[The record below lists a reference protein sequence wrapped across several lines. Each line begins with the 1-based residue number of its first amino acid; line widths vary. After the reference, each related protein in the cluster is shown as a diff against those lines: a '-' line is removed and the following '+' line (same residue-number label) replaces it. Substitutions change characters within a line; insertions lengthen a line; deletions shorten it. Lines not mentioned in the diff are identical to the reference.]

1 MVSGHLAVKKNRWY
15 AILCL
20 RHPDGRRYDKWIATG
35 LSYPGNKRKAEAMLI
50 ELRRQH
56 FNSHIW
62 NAATLLSEYIPDW
75 LKTRQKEI
83 SETTYSSYLQ
93 IANEIV
99 RYFLN
104 QDVRLSQISPHH
116 IETYYQTLYERGL
129 KSNSVLHHHAL
140 LHKALADAS
149 RKGLIAENPMEK
161 VQRPAKGSYI
171 PHPYTAE
178 EMKTLFAALQGHYME
193 VPIKL
198 AAYYGL
204 RRSEVL
210 GLRWQAIDF
219 EQETISVEHTWSVCF
234 SENGFNEVLWLKY
247 ADQHRGFVQIYDLEN
262 NDNFL
267 CGKQEKC
274 ANCGIKNYGTP
285 LYPIYYSDTP
295 YDATKFAKF
304 VMLRKIAETTATQ
317 IPPELYAGMGSAL
330 WEQERTTLIKKE
342 CHKYDEEWRMITGC
356 IMKPPVMMEWI
367 PSGII
372 LGLRMGVAEENLVV
386 SMAKE
391 AGIKNI
397 YKSYINAQNKLDA
410 YPLKL

>member
-20 RHPDGRRYDKWIATG
+20 RHPDGRRYDKWITTG

-104 QDVRLSQISPHH
+104 QDIRLSQISPHH

-140 LHKALADAS
+140 LHKALEDAS
-149 RKGLIAENPMEK
+149 RKGLIAENPMVK
-161 VQRPAKGSYI
+161 VRRPAKGRFI

-219 EQETISVEHTWSVCF
+219 GQETISIEHTIC
-234 SENGFNEVLWLKY
+234 EVSQ
-247 ADQHRGFVQIYDLEN
+247 AVSNQRIIGR
-262 NDNFL
+262 
-267 CGKQEKC
+267 
-274 ANCGIKNYGTP
+274 
-285 LYPIYYSDTP
+285 DT
-295 YDATKFAKF
+295 
-304 VMLRKIAETTATQ
+304 VSRN
-317 IPPELYAGMGSAL
+317 
-330 WEQERTTLIKKE
+330 
-342 CHKYDEEWRMITGC
+342 
-356 IMKPPVMMEWI
+356 PVI
-367 PSGII
+367 
-372 LGLRMGVAEENLVV
+372 VHF
-386 SMAKE
+386 
-391 AGIKNI
+391 
-397 YKSYINAQNKLDA
+397 Q
-410 YPLKL
+410 

>member
-1 MVSGHLAVKKNRWY
+1 MVNGHLAVKKNRWY

-140 LHKALADAS
+140 LHKALEDAS

-161 VQRPAKGSYI
+161 VKRPAKGRFI

-219 EQETISVEHTWSVCF
+219 EQETISVEHTICEVSQAV
-234 SENGFNEVLWLKY
+234 SNQKIIGRDTVKQKSSNRTLPMTPNIKALLLEYRGKHRQQNE
-247 ADQHRGFVQIYDLEN
+247 H
-262 NDNFL
+262 
-267 CGKQEKC
+267 
-274 ANCGIKNYGTP
+274 
-285 LYPIYYSDTP
+285 
-295 YDATKFAKF
+295 
-304 VMLRKIAETTATQ
+304 TATDYLFTDDSGNVIRPGHISYAFQ
-317 IPPELYAGMGSAL
+317 KILKENDLRRIRFHDLRHSSAGILISNRVPLVEVQQWLGHSTIRITADLYAHL
-330 WEQERTTLIKKE
+330 EYEIKK
-342 CHKYDEEWRMITGC
+342 RSAA
-356 IMKPPVMMEWI
+356 VMSDILFRHMED
-367 PSGII
+367 STN
-372 LGLRMGVAEENLVV
+372 ETN
-386 SMAKE
+386 
-391 AGIKNI
+391 
-397 YKSYINAQNKLDA
+397 
-410 YPLKL
+410 

>member
-219 EQETISVEHTWSVCF
+219 EQETISVEHTICEVSQAV
-234 SENGFNEVLWLKY
+234 SNQKIIGRDTVKQKSSNRTLPMTPNIKALLLEYRGKHRQQNEHTATDYLFTDDSGNVIRPGHISNPVLVKK
-247 ADQHRGFVQIYDLEN
+247 DREF
-262 NDNFL
+262 
-267 CGKQEKC
+267 C
-274 ANCGIKNYGTP
+274 IKNMA
-285 LYPIYYSDTP
+285 LF
-295 YDATKFAKF
+295 KRFANTDISMRYVYWF
-304 VMLRKIAETTATQ
+304 LF
-317 IPPELYAGMGSAL
+317 YAQYKL
-330 WEQERTTLIKKE
+330 KKE
-342 CHKYDEEWRMITGC
+342 ASGGVQSFISLSRFREYLIPL
-356 IMKPPVMMEWI
+356 PPVAEQNRI
-367 PSGII
+367 VAKLEEI
-372 LGLRMGVAEENLVV
+372 L
-386 SMAKE
+386 
-391 AGIKNI
+391 
-397 YKSYINAQNKLDA
+397 
-410 YPLKL
+410 PLCERLK

>member
-178 EMKTLFAALQGHYME
+178 EMRTLFAALQGHYME

-219 EQETISVEHTWSVCF
+219 EQETISVEHTICEVSQAV
-234 SENGFNEVLWLKY
+234 SNQKIIGRDTVKQKSSNRTLPMTPNIKALLLEYRGKHRQQNE
-247 ADQHRGFVQIYDLEN
+247 H
-262 NDNFL
+262 
-267 CGKQEKC
+267 
-274 ANCGIKNYGTP
+274 
-285 LYPIYYSDTP
+285 
-295 YDATKFAKF
+295 
-304 VMLRKIAETTATQ
+304 TATDYLFTDDSGNVIRPGHISYAFQ
-317 IPPELYAGMGSAL
+317 KILKENDLRRIRFHDLRHSSAGILISNCVPLVEVQQWLGHSTIRITADLYTHL
-330 WEQERTTLIKKE
+330 EYEIKK
-342 CHKYDEEWRMITGC
+342 RSAA
-356 IMKPPVMMEWI
+356 VMSDILFNHMEG
-367 PSGII
+367 STN
-372 LGLRMGVAEENLVV
+372 ETN
-386 SMAKE
+386 
-391 AGIKNI
+391 
-397 YKSYINAQNKLDA
+397 
-410 YPLKL
+410 

>member
-62 NAATLLSEYIPDW
+62 NAATLLSDYIPSW

-93 IANEIV
+93 ITNEIV
-99 RYFLN
+99 RYFSN
-104 QDVRLSQISPHH
+104 QDIRLSQISPHH

-161 VQRPAKGSYI
+161 VQRPAKGRYI
-171 PHPYTAE
+171 PHPYSAE
-178 EMKTLFAALQGHYME
+178 EMKTLFTALQGHYME

-204 RRSEVL
+204 RRIRFHDLRHSSAGILISNRVPLVEVQQWL
-210 GLRWQAIDF
+210 GHS
-219 EQETISVEHTWSVCF
+219 TIRIT
-234 SENGFNEVLWLKY
+234 
-247 ADQHRGFVQIYDLEN
+247 ADLYTHLEY
-262 NDNFL
+262 
-267 CGKQEKC
+267 E
-274 ANCGIKNYGTP
+274 
-285 LYPIYYSDTP
+285 
-295 YDATKFAKF
+295 
-304 VMLRKIAETTATQ
+304 
-317 IPPELYAGMGSAL
+317 
-330 WEQERTTLIKKE
+330 IKK
-342 CHKYDEEWRMITGC
+342 RSAA
-356 IMKPPVMMEWI
+356 VMSDILFHHMEG
-367 PSGII
+367 STN
-372 LGLRMGVAEENLVV
+372 ETN
-386 SMAKE
+386 
-391 AGIKNI
+391 
-397 YKSYINAQNKLDA
+397 
-410 YPLKL
+410 

>member
-178 EMKTLFAALQGHYME
+178 EMRTLFAALQGHYME

-219 EQETISVEHTWSVCF
+219 EQETISVEH
-234 SENGFNEVLWLKY
+234 
-247 ADQHRGFVQIYDLEN
+247 I
-262 NDNFL
+262 
-267 CGKQEKC
+267 
-274 ANCGIKNYGTP
+274 
-285 LYPIYYSDTP
+285 
-295 YDATKFAKF
+295 
-304 VMLRKIAETTATQ
+304 
-317 IPPELYAGMGSAL
+317 LYARQRGLPDGVIRRDYLLRSIVQPFLTMLGMSVSLCVGGSVVIEKIFSIGGMGSLLTEAVYTL
-330 WEQERTTLIKKE
+330 DYPLMQGILFVTT
-342 CHKYDEEWRMITGC
+342 C
-356 IMKPPVMMEWI
+356 IMVL
-367 PSGII
+367 SI
-372 LGLRMGVAEENLVV
+372 LLTDFLCLL
-386 SMAKE
+386 
-391 AGIKNI
+391 
-397 YKSYINAQNKLDA
+397 LD
-410 YPLKL
+410 PKRRSEGRT

>member
-219 EQETISVEHTWSVCF
+219 EQETISVEHILMNPPYGGHEDKSIQGFFPDDLASSETADLFMSVILYRLKK
-234 SENGFNEVLWLKY
+234 NGRAAVVVP
-247 ADQHRGFVQIYDLEN
+247 DGFLFGL
-262 NDNFL
+262 DN
-267 CGKQEKC
+267 
-274 ANCGIKNYGTP
+274 
-285 LYPIYYSDTP
+285 
-295 YDATKFAKF
+295 AK
-304 VMLRKIAETTATQ
+304 VN
-317 IPPELYAGMGSAL
+317 
-330 WEQERTTLIKKE
+330 IKKKLIGE
-342 CHKYDEEWRMITGC
+342 FNLHTVVRLPGSVFSPYTSITTNLLFFDNT
-356 IMKPPVMMEWI
+356 KPTTETWFYRVDI
-367 PSGII
+367 PSDRKHFSKTKPME
-372 LGLRMGVAEENLVV
+372 L
-386 SMAKE
+386 
-391 AGIKNI
+391 KNFDDCI
-397 YKSYINAQNKLDA
+397 AWWNNREVMR
-410 YPLKL
+410 

>member
-62 NAATLLSEYIPDW
+62 NAATPLSDYILGW

-93 IANEIV
+93 ITNEIV

-104 QDVRLSQISPHH
+104 QDIRLSQISPHH

-219 EQETISVEHTWSVCF
+219 EQT
-234 SENGFNEVLWLKY
+234 
-247 ADQHRGFVQIYDLEN
+247 
-262 NDNFL
+262 
-267 CGKQEKC
+267 
-274 ANCGIKNYGTP
+274 
-285 LYPIYYSDTP
+285 
-295 YDATKFAKF
+295 
-304 VMLRKIAETTATQ
+304 
-317 IPPELYAGMGSAL
+317 
-330 WEQERTTLIKKE
+330 
-342 CHKYDEEWRMITGC
+342 
-356 IMKPPVMMEWI
+356 
-367 PSGII
+367 
-372 LGLRMGVAEENLVV
+372 
-386 SMAKE
+386 
-391 AGIKNI
+391 
-397 YKSYINAQNKLDA
+397 A
-410 YPLKL
+410 YPNHR